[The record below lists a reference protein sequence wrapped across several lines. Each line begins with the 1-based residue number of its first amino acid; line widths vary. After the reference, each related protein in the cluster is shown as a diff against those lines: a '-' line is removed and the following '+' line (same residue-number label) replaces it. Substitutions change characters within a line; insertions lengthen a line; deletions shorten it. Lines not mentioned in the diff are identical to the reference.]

1 MTNNTQLVNVL
12 CQINVANRNKQLLY
26 ICGTIAVI
34 GVIGFT
40 VYYVKFK
47 DQSKEAKNYREKW
60 LNANQ
65 TIYKLQEYVVLKA
78 TQEKENHA
86 LTTASEVSSIS

>member
-1 MTNNTQLVNVL
+1 MTNNNPLVNAL
-12 CQINVANRNKQLLY
+12 TQINSANRNKQLFY
-26 ICGTIAVI
+26 FCGTIAII

-65 TIYKLQEYVVLKA
+65 TIYKLQEYATLKA
-78 TQEKENHA
+78 TQEKNNQA
-86 LTTASEVSSIS
+86 LATTSEESTIS

>member
-1 MTNNTQLVNVL
+1 MTNNTQLLNVL

-26 ICGTIAVI
+26 FCGTIAVI

-60 LNANQ
+60 FNANQ

-78 TQEKENHA
+78 TQEKNIQAIVTPLEES
-86 LTTASEVSSIS
+86 TIS

>member
-1 MTNNTQLVNVL
+1 MTNNSQLLNVL
-12 CQINVANRNKQLLY
+12 CQINVANRNKQLFY
-26 ICGTIAVI
+26 FCGTIAVI

-40 VYYVKFK
+40 VYYVKFQ

-65 TIYKLQEYVVLKA
+65 TIYKLQEYATLKA
-78 TQEKENHA
+78 TQEKNNQA
-86 LTTASEVSSIS
+86 LTTTTEESTIS